1 MTAASLK
8 DKRVRDLAQM
18 AKNSGVPG
26 WHAMRKD
33 QLIDALACRAKSA
46 LENERKRTDN
56 NNDDTTQKARKSP
69 KGIAQPSGSL
79 QENHRSIKIKTSPA
93 RNMKDKAELGNS
105 VDRKAIIQRVREL
118 QAKQSQ
124 EKSLATNK
132 EPNLKHP
139 TQRNR
144 LVVLVRGPH
153 WLHAFWE
160 ITKPTIKRV
169 QASMGEQW
177 HTAKPI
183 LRLLE
188 SPENKDK
195 NPIERVVREIE
206 IHGGVKNWFI
216 DLRQPMSCR
225 VEIGY
230 KSRCGD
236 FHRLC
241 KSNHVSAAPPDRKDS
256 LNIHWKDIDP
266 DCSKIFALSGGYSEN
281 DEAEEVQNL
290 FQERL
295 GKPLVPPKPSQQ
307 TLDHTHAVGCLKGFP
322 LEIKAEMLL
331 LGSTEKGARVSIQ
344 GEPIDVADNGSFHI
358 RIDMPNRRQVIPIS
372 ALSASG
378 LEQQTV
384 VVAVEQNTRLLEP
397 QPSSETGES

>member
-1 MTAASLK
+1 MTASSLK
-8 DKRVRDLAQM
+8 EKRVRDLAQM

-33 QLIDALACRAKSA
+33 QLITALVCRAKSA
-46 LENERKRTDN
+46 LDNERKRTDN
-56 NNDDTTQKARKSP
+56 KNDDVTQKARKQP
-69 KGIAQPSGSL
+69 KSTAQPSGSL

-93 RNMKDKAELGNS
+93 GNMKDEAEPSNS

-124 EKSLATNK
+124 EKSLATKK

-139 TQRNR
+139 AQRNR

-160 ITKPTIKRV
+160 ITEPTIKRV

-195 NPIERVVREIE
+195 NSIERVVREIE

-241 KSNHVSAAPPDRKDS
+241 KSNYVSAAPPDRKDS

-281 DEAEEVQNL
+281 GEAEEVQNL

-295 GKPLVPPKPSQQ
+295 GKPLVPPKPSHQA
-307 TLDHTHAVGCLKGFP
+307 LDHTHAVGCLKGFP
-322 LEIKAEMLL
+322 LEIKAEMLI

-358 RIDMPNRRQVIPIS
+358 RIDMPNRRQVIPIT
-372 ALSASG
+372 AHSASG